1 MGKSVDYL
9 FSFILLVY
17 SVLLFSTVVSPE
29 IYGIVAGDRPPSPRT
44 QRGLMLLSKILQ
56 NLANHVVFKKEKHM
70 LVFNDFLNENFERSR
85 K

>member
-1 MGKSVDYL
+1 MGL
-9 FSFILLVY
+9 FLVFLAHNNL
-17 SVLLFSTVVSPE
+17 LLFSAVVSPE
-29 IYGIVAGDRPPSPRT
+29 IYGIVTGDRPPSPKT

-70 LVFNDFLNENFERSR
+70 LVFNDFLKENFERSR